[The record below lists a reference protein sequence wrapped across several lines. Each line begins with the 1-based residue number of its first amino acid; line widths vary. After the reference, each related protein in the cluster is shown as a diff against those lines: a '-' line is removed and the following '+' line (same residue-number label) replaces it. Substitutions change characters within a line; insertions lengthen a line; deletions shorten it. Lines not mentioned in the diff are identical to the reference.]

1 MKNIEKY
8 LNDIIQEEKIN
19 WQCKAAEIMNHGKMP
34 CETGTN
40 TLIVCSECKR
50 RTGEWLSKECKTA
63 PTLTSLEKDILC
75 VALDQGYRWLAKD
88 VTSGL
93 MLHTLQP
100 EKVYEEWR
108 SRGRRE
114 SLNLFCNMFHFVST
128 IQTESREIKE
138 LLEYSAVE

>member
-8 LNDIIQEEKIN
+8 LNDIIQEDEIH
-19 WQCKAAEIMNHGKMP
+19 WQCKAASIMNGGITP
-34 CETGTN
+34 CDVKKE
-40 TLIVCSECKR
+40 ISCFECKR
-50 RTGEWLSKECKTA
+50 RTGEWFSKEYKTA

-100 EKVYEEWR
+100 EKVYEEWK

-128 IQTESREIKE
+128 IQTEPWEIKE